1 MLFMNNKKVLLGLS
15 GGVDSSV
22 AMHLLKTRGYYV
34 EAAVID
40 FSPLHK
46 EAVEAAKK
54 SADRLGIKLHIIKCH
69 EEFEKEVIEPFAN
82 WYLNGKTPNPCI
94 FCNPK
99 VKFAMLLKK
108 ANELGFD
115 HIATGHYA
123 KIEKGENGYF
133 IKKAGYLPKDQS
145 YMLYRLSQEQLSK
158 LILPLESYSKDEIR
172 QIASELGLEC
182 ANTPDSQEICFI
194 RNESYSD
201 YIERRFGKSKKGKFI
216 SPDGKEICEHSGI
229 LHYTVGQRKGLGIS
243 LGYPAF
249 IKSID
254 SESGNIYLGK
264 KGEDCKQEVIV
275 TDSVLMPFDFKENES
290 FECSAKV
297 RYSVGE
303 KNCIV
308 KILPDNKLSVKFLE
322 TQTSAACTGQSCV
335 LYKNDIVIGGGYIV

>member
-1 MLFMNNKKVLLGLS
+1 MNNKKVLLGLS

-22 AMHLLKTRGYYV
+22 AMHLLKEKGYYV

-40 FSPLHK
+40 FSPCHK
-46 EAVEAAKK
+46 HAIEAAKK
-54 SADRLGIKLHIIKCH
+54 SANSHGVKLHIIKCH
-69 EEFEKEVIEPFAN
+69 EEFKKEVIEPFAK

-115 HIATGHYA
+115 YISTGHYA
-123 KIEKGENGYF
+123 KIEKGENGFF
-133 IKKAGYLPKDQS
+133 IKKASYLPKDQS

-158 LILPLESYSKDEIR
+158 LILPLESFSKEEIR
-172 QIASELGLEC
+172 AIASKLGLSC
-182 ANTPDSQEICFI
+182 ANAPDSQEICFI
-194 RNESYSD
+194 EGESYWD
-201 YIERRFGKSKKGKFI
+201 YIERNFGISKKGKFI
-216 SPDGKEICEHSGI
+216 SPEGKEICQHNGI

-264 KGEDCKQEVIV
+264 KGEDCKQKIII
-275 TDSVLMPFDFKENES
+275 DDCVLSPFDFKENENI
-290 FECSAKV
+290 ECSAKV

-303 KNCIV
+303 KKCLV
-308 KILPDNKLSVKFLE
+308 KLLPGQKLSVEFLE
-322 TQTSAACTGQSCV
+322 PQNNAACTGQSCV
-335 LYKNDIVIGGGYIV
+335 LYKNDYVIGGGYIS